1 MMKLFQAVCHIAG
14 TVPES
19 TGQMVTL
26 HSDYVI

>member
-1 MMKLFQAVCHIAG
+1 MKLIQDVCPISG
-14 TVPES
+14 TVPEI